1 MKRSL
6 AWAIRLVVAV
16 LFLCTLGRG
25 QTGTGVILKSGG
37 NPVTFGNPLG
47 VYVTGQV
54 TLEESVSGSPSTVN
68 IVAQGCMRGGTCVT
82 VDTNTT
88 VGNLVRTPVL
98 TTVYDYFA
106 VAASWT
112 GGSIVSVTVNATIS
126 PNLGGGSSGSG
137 LPIYTVSTLP
147 PSATT
152 GTVVSITDGASS
164 TDCTVG
170 HGSTLLLCRY
180 NGSAWGTYPSG
191 AATAGGTNGQG
202 QYNNS
207 NALAGWTASGDCTI
221 NFTTG
226 SVTCTKSG
234 GVAFGTAAFATISNY
249 VPTSTTVNSH
259 SLSSNVTIS
268 AGDLT
273 TGTLPHAQLPTL
285 LSGDIPNNAANTTG
299 TAAGLSSAYIDWSAV
314 SGGAFIQNKPTLGTF
329 AAWNYATPPAI
340 GGTTPAAGAFTT
352 LSASSTLTTNMT
364 GGPFCVHETSG
375 VLSATAAD
383 CGSGGGLSDPG
394 SNGIVKRTA
403 LNTTSVAAYADIVAL
418 FSSCSGTQY
427 LGYDGNCHTAS
438 GSGTVTVVGSG
449 ALTSTAL
456 VTGGGTTTTQ
466 TPNSS
471 ATLDSSGN
479 LSIPGTFTG
488 TGSGGWT
495 VVSLDRTTPTAPAAS
510 HTTVYTKSGSL
521 CSESPAAA
529 ETCIANL
536 APLASPTFTG
546 TPTVPGYTP
555 TSTTVNGHA
564 LSSNVT
570 VVAGDITSGQ
580 IGLAY
585 GGTGVDLSGSGGTAN
600 TSGKFVVKQDAS
612 HVITSAAL
620 VTQDLPS
627 ASTTRSATLTD
638 LAPVA
643 ADSGL
648 LMILDPSVAIHITRL
663 FCAVQGSTNV
673 VLNLDKRTEAA
684 IATDTGNHLLGSDL
698 TAVTGG
704 ANTSTFANGAGQ
716 CGGTTSCAV
725 AAHAP
730 IVMTFTSV
738 SGTPTALDCGLDYTV
753 D

>member
-126 PNLGGGSSGSG
+126 PNLGGGSSGS
-137 LPIYTVSTLP
+137 
-147 PSATT
+147 
-152 GTVVSITDGASS
+152 
-164 TDCTVG
+164 
-170 HGSTLLLCRY
+170 
-180 NGSAWGTYPSG
+180 
-191 AATAGGTNGQG
+191 
-202 QYNNS
+202 
-207 NALAGWTASGDCTI
+207 
-221 NFTTG
+221 
-226 SVTCTKSG
+226 
-234 GVAFGTAAFATISNY
+234 
-249 VPTSTTVNSH
+249 
-259 SLSSNVTIS
+259 
-268 AGDLT
+268 
-273 TGTLPHAQLPTL
+273 
-285 LSGDIPNNAANTTG
+285 
-299 TAAGLSSAYIDWSAV
+299 
-314 SGGAFIQNKPTLGTF
+314 
-329 AAWNYATPPAI
+329 
-340 GGTTPAAGAFTT
+340 
-352 LSASSTLTTNMT
+352 
-364 GGPFCVHETSG
+364 
-375 VLSATAAD
+375 
-383 CGSGGGLSDPG
+383 LSDPG

-471 ATLDSSGN
+471 ATLDPSGN

>member
-471 ATLDSSGN
+471 ATLDPSGN